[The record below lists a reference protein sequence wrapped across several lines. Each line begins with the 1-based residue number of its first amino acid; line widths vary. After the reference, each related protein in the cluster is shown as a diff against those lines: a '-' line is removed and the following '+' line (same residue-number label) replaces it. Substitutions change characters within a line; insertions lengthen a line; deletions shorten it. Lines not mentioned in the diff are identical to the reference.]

1 MKKWVIGC
9 LIVLV
14 LLGVG
19 GVVGTYFVY
28 RWGKGKVDSYVTSV
42 KQFGDV
48 AKIEEQ
54 VSNKSSF
61 TAPANGELTTDQ
73 VDRFMKVQEGLETK
87 MGARLK
93 ELDTKYQALSKS
105 NGGNASITEAFG
117 AISDL
122 GSLIVEAKHTQV
134 ELLNAEHFSVDEYN
148 WTRQSIYSAIGVP
161 MTGNFTDALKK
172 AAEGHAPSGDTP
184 HDTIIGVVPEHNKE
198 LVAPHADKLKDRA
211 GWAFFG
217 L

>member
-9 LIVLV
+9 LGV
-14 LLGVG
+14 LLIC
-19 GVVGTYFVY
+19 GVVGIGGMWYAY
-28 RWGKGKVDSYVTSV
+28 HRAKEYVSGLT
-42 KQFGDV
+42 QFGDIP
-48 AKIEEQ
+48 KIEEQ
-54 VSNKSSF
+54 VSNKASYSE
-61 TAPANGELTTDQ
+61 PPNGELTADQ

-93 ELDTKYQALSKS
+93 ELDTKYQALSKA
-105 NGGNASITEAFG
+105 NGGKGSITETFG

-134 ELLNAEHFSVDEYN
+134 ELLNANHFSVSEYN

-161 MTGNFTDALKK
+161 MTGNFTEALKK
-172 AAEGHAPSGDTP
+172 AAEGHPSSGDTP
-184 HDTIIGVVPEHNKE
+184 QDTIIGVVPEHNKQ
-198 LVAPHADKLKDRA
+198 LVAPHAEKLRERA

>member
-9 LIVLV
+9 LAV
-14 LLGVG
+14 LLIV
-19 GVVGTYFVY
+19 GVVGIGGMWYAY
-28 RWGKGKVDSYVTSV
+28 HRAKEYVSGLA
-42 KQFGDV
+42 QFGDIP
-48 AKIEEQ
+48 KIEEQ
-54 VSNKSSF
+54 VTQKASF
-61 TAPANGELTTDQ
+61 TPPANSELTADQ
-73 VDRFMKVQEGLETK
+73 VDRFMKVQDGLETK

-93 ELDTKYQALSKS
+93 ELDAKYQSLSKA
-105 NGGNASITEAFG
+105 NGGKTSVTEAFG

-134 ELLNAEHFSVDEYN
+134 ELLNGQHFSVSEYN
-148 WTRQSIYSAIGVP
+148 WTRQSVYSAIGVP

-172 AAEGHAPSGDTP
+172 AAEGHAASGDTP
-184 HDTIIGVVPEHNKE
+184 QDTLIGDVPEHNKQ
-198 LVAPHADKLKDRA
+198 LVAPHADQLRERA